1 MGIADLL
8 IGAGAGSIIVAVV
21 NAFINRRKLGADTAS
36 VLSKA
41 AIDLVQPLRDRIHEL
56 EAEVD
61 ELRTKVKDT
70 VDQLDACQASN
81 RAKDRELATLR
92 PRETP

>member
-1 MGIADLL
+1 MGVADLL
-8 IGAGAGSIIVAVV
+8 IGAGAGSIIVAIV
-21 NAFINRRKLGADTAS
+21 NALINRRKLGADTAS

-41 AIDLVQPLRDRIHEL
+41 AIELVQPLRDRIHEL

-61 ELRTKVKDT
+61 ALRTKVKDT

-92 PRETP
+92 TRETP